1 MWGYVTACLGHIW
14 QSLLAAA
21 ILGGGGW
28 FTIRK
33 LFPDKPTSVKCLAF
47 IGGAAVVAS
56 VTPIQPVSELYVAVL
71 AFGIIAVLDYLR
83 EKRGD

>member
-1 MWGYVTACLGHIW
+1 MWEYVLACLGQIW
-14 QSLLAAA
+14 QSMLAAA

-28 FTIRK
+28 FTMRK
-33 LFPDKPTSVKCLAF
+33 LFPDKPKAVKCLAF
-47 IGGAAVVAS
+47 IGGAAVLSS
-56 VTPIQPVSELYVAVL
+56 VTPIQPRSGLYVAVL